1 LFFINYINIILN
13 NIILHIN
20 EKDKLTVVEGTINVN
35 KPTITGTA
43 TNAMA
48 KALNDMGYN
57 IGLAVTVTVTAVT
70 GVGVAAKVL
79 SKSAISPFQKV
90 GVLIGS
96 AVAGGAI
103 HSGFSALSRIINNS
117 KITLNFFY
125 VYFF

>member
-1 LFFINYINIILN
+1 
-13 NIILHIN
+13 
-20 EKDKLTVVEGTINVN
+20 
-35 KPTITGTA
+35 
-43 TNAMA
+43 
-48 KALNDMGYN
+48 MGYN